1 VFIASE
7 LLWVVRS
14 PALVRAAF
22 GLGEKF
28 RYALVGV
35 TGRKARFGGFLR
47 LWLVSHLV
55 MFGALPG
62 AVLPFFAGKH
72 VAAQ

>member
-1 VFIASE
+1 LGVKIPGPLTA
-7 LLWVVRS
+7 
-14 PALVRAAF
+14 PIGCCF
-22 GLGEKF
+22 GF
-28 RYALVGV
+28 SDFQRALVGSA
-35 TGRKARFGGFLR
+35 GRKARFGGFLR

-55 MFGALPG
+55 MPGALPG